1 MVDIHFLEE
10 RGGLELMGIIKYLSN
25 VLFHCF
31 TFVLIVSLFSTVVP
45 ARGEEI
51 SLEEALQLFYKN
63 NYDILINRY
72 EIDKAYGDYVGA
84 RLLPNPNVSYSATG
98 LGVSQGYPQG
108 SDDTIHYLQLDQ
120 LILLGGKRELRTN
133 SALAT
138 REAAI
143 LTHKDVIRT
152 LIIGFYAV
160 YYNLQLDRLNIEF
173 GRYDLSR
180 FDKIQE
186 IAQRRFDAGFLSLI
200 DYTKIK
206 LARID
211 LENNLTNFDKQF
223 RADLE
228 SFNFLL
234 GSGKE
239 LEPRKLTILESFPEY
254 SENMLTE
261 VALQNRYDLLSLQ
274 KQVEAAKY
282 SMSLARAMSI
292 PDVTVGGQYALYGT
306 DNRSR
311 LGAVVGLPLPV
322 FNRNQGE
329 ILRRNAEY
337 KQLEEQIKRV
347 QRLIVSDIRQ
357 ALNTYR
363 ASLKI
368 FDAYRLRKREMD
380 DLLNRSE
387 TAFSLGGI
395 TVLDMLD
402 TRKTYRDFIT
412 KYNQALTQSLLNQ
425 ELIKVYTGELR

>member
-1 MVDIHFLEE
+1 
-10 RGGLELMGIIKYLSN
+10 MGIIRSSSGVIFCCTFILVA
-25 VLFHCF
+25 VLLLP
-31 TFVLIVSLFSTVVP
+31 VIP

-51 SLEEALQLFYKN
+51 SLQEALELFYKN

-72 EIDKAYGDYVGA
+72 EIDKAYGDFVGA

-98 LGVSQGYPQG
+98 IGLSQGYPQG
-108 SDDTIHYLQLDQ
+108 TDDTIQYLQLDQ
-120 LILLGGKRELRTN
+120 LIVLGGKRDLRTN

-160 YYNLQLDRLNIEF
+160 YYNIHLDRLNTEF
-173 GRYDLSR
+173 GRYDLIR

-211 LENNLTNFDKQF
+211 LENNLTNFDRQF
-223 RADLE
+223 RADRE

-234 GSGKE
+234 GGGNQ
-239 LEPRKLTILESFPEY
+239 LEPRQLVVLETFPEY

-274 KQVEAAKY
+274 KQIEAAKY
-282 SMSLARAMSI
+282 SMSLAEAMKI
-292 PDVTVGGQYALYGT
+292 PDITVGGQYALYGT

-311 LGAVVGLPLPV
+311 VGAVVGLPIPV

-337 KQLEEQIKRV
+337 KQLEEQIKKV
-347 QRLIVSDIRQ
+347 QRSIVSDIRQ
-357 ALNTYR
+357 SLNTYR

-368 FDAYRLRKREMD
+368 FDAYRMRKREMD

-387 TAFSLGGI
+387 SAFSLGGI

-412 KYNQALTQSLLNQ
+412 KYNQALTQTLLNQ

>member
-1 MVDIHFLEE
+1 
-10 RGGLELMGIIKYLSN
+10 MGITKYLSN
-25 VLFHCF
+25 VLFHRF

-45 ARGEEI
+45 AGGEEI

-173 GRYDLSR
+173 GKYDLSR

-211 LENNLTNFDKQF
+211 LENNLTIFDRQF

-234 GSGKE
+234 GSGNP
-239 LEPRKLTILESFPEY
+239 LEPRKLTILEGFPEY
-254 SENMLTE
+254 SENMLIE

-282 SMSLARAMSI
+282 SMSLARAMTI
-292 PDVTVGGQYALYGT
+292 PDVTVGGQFALYGT

-357 ALNTYR
+357 SLNGYR

-412 KYNQALTQSLLNQ
+412 KHNQALTQALLNQ

>member
-1 MVDIHFLEE
+1 
-10 RGGLELMGIIKYLSN
+10 MGITKYLSN
-25 VLFHCF
+25 VLFYRF

-45 ARGEEI
+45 AGGEEI
-51 SLEEALQLFYKN
+51 SLEEALQRFYKN

-84 RLLPNPNVSYSATG
+84 RLRPNPNVSYSATG
-98 LGVSQGYPQG
+98 LGLSQGYPQN

-143 LTHKDVIRT
+143 LTHKDVIRN

-160 YYNLQLDRLNIEF
+160 YYNMQLDRLNIEF

-186 IAQRRFDAGFLSLI
+186 IAQRRFDAGFLSMI

-211 LENNLTNFDKQF
+211 LENNLTIFDRQF

-234 GSGKE
+234 GSGNQ
-239 LEPRKLTILESFPEY
+239 LEPSKFAFAENFPEY

-282 SMSLARAMSI
+282 SMSLAQAMRI
-292 PDVTVGGQYALYGT
+292 PDITVGGQYALYGS

-311 LGAVVGLPLPV
+311 VGAVVGLPIPV

-337 KQLEEQIKRV
+337 KQLEEQIKKV

-368 FDAYRLRKREMD
+368 FDAYRMRKREMD

-387 TAFSLGGI
+387 SAFSLGGI

-412 KYNQALTQSLLNQ
+412 KYNQSLTQALLNQ

>member
-1 MVDIHFLEE
+1 
-10 RGGLELMGIIKYLSN
+10 MGIIKYSSR
-25 VLFHCF
+25 VIFHCF
-31 TFVLIVSLFSTVVP
+31 TCILVMALLSTAIP
-45 ARGEEI
+45 AGGEEI
-51 SLEEALQLFYKN
+51 SLEEALELFYKN

-72 EIDKAYGDYVGA
+72 EIDKTYGDFVGA
-84 RLLPNPNVSYSATG
+84 RLRPNPNVSYSATG
-98 LGVSQGYPQG
+98 LGLSQGYPQIT
-108 SDDTIHYLQLDQ
+108 DDTIQYLQLDQ
-120 LILLGGKRELRTN
+120 LILLGGKRDLRTN

-160 YYNLQLDRLNIEF
+160 YHNLHLDRLNIEF
-173 GRYDLSR
+173 GQYDLSR

-211 LENNLTNFDKQF
+211 LENNLTNFDRQY
-223 RADLE
+223 RADRE

-234 GSGKE
+234 GTKNQ
-239 LEPRKLTILESFPEY
+239 LEPRKLDILESFPEY
-254 SENMLTE
+254 SENMLIE
-261 VALQNRYDLLSLQ
+261 VALQNRYDLRSLQ
-274 KQVEAAKY
+274 KQIEGAKY
-282 SMSLARAMSI
+282 SMSLAEAMKI
-292 PDVTVGGQYALYGT
+292 PDITVGGQYALYGT
-306 DNRSR
+306 DTRSR
-311 LGAVVGLPLPV
+311 VGAVVGLPIPV

-337 KQLEEQIKRV
+337 KQLETQVKKV

-387 TAFSLGGI
+387 SAFSLGGI
-395 TVLDMLD
+395 TVLDLLD

-412 KYNQALTQSLLNQ
+412 KHNQVLTQALLNQ

>member
-1 MVDIHFLEE
+1 
-10 RGGLELMGIIKYLSN
+10 MGITKYLSN
-25 VLFHCF
+25 VLFHRF

-45 ARGEEI
+45 AGGEEI

-160 YYNLQLDRLNIEF
+160 YYNMQLDRLNIEF

-211 LENNLTNFDKQF
+211 LENNLTIFDRQF

-234 GSGKE
+234 GSGNP
-239 LEPRKLTILESFPEY
+239 LEPRKLTILEGFPEY

-311 LGAVVGLPLPV
+311 LGAVVGLPIPV

-412 KYNQALTQSLLNQ
+412 KHNQALTQALLNQ

>member
-1 MVDIHFLEE
+1 MEVV
-10 RGGLELMGIIKYLSN
+10 KYLSN
-25 VLFHCF
+25 VLFYRF

-45 ARGEEI
+45 AGGQEI
-51 SLEEALQLFYKN
+51 SLDEALQLFYKN

-98 LGVSQGYPQG
+98 LGLSQGYPQNT
-108 SDDTIHYLQLDQ
+108 DDTIHYLQLDQ
-120 LILLGGKRELRTN
+120 LFLLGGKRDLRTN

-160 YYNLQLDRLNIEF
+160 YYNLQLDRRNIEF

-180 FDKIQE
+180 FDKILE
-186 IAQRRFDAGFLSLI
+186 IAQRRFDAGFLTLI

-211 LENNLTNFDKQF
+211 IENNLTNFDRQF

-234 GSGKE
+234 GSGDR
-239 LEPRKLTILESFPEY
+239 LEPSKFAMAESFPEY

-261 VALQNRYDLLSLQ
+261 VALQNRYDLLSLR

-282 SMSLARAMSI
+282 SISLAQAMRI

-311 LGAVVGLPLPV
+311 VGAVVGLPIPV

-337 KQLEEQIKRV
+337 KQLEEQIKKV

-368 FDAYRLRKREMD
+368 FDAYRMRKREMD

-387 TAFSLGGI
+387 SAFSLGGI

-412 KYNQALTQSLLNQ
+412 KYNQALTQAILNQ
-425 ELIKVYTGELR
+425 DLIKVYTGELR

>member
-1 MVDIHFLEE
+1 MK
-10 RGGLELMGIIKYLSN
+10 IKYFPK
-25 VLFHCF
+25 VLFHCLWNKKLGVSL
-31 TFVLIVSLFSTVVP
+31 TFVLIFALLSTVVP
-45 ARGEEI
+45 VKGEEI
-51 SLEEALQLFYKN
+51 SLEQALELFYKN
-63 NYDILINRY
+63 NFDILINRY
-72 EIDKAYGDYVGA
+72 EIDKAYGDFVGA
-84 RLLPNPNVSYSATG
+84 RLLPNPNLSLSSIG
-98 LGVSQGYPQG
+98 LDVSQGIPQK
-108 SDDTIHYLQLDQ
+108 SDDTQQYLQLDQ

-133 SALAT
+133 FSLAAHQ
-138 REAAI
+138 AAI

-152 LIIGFYAV
+152 LIIGFYSV
-160 YYNLQLDRLNIEF
+160 YYNLQLDRLNMEF

-211 LENNLTNFDKQF
+211 LENNLTNFEKQS

-228 SFNFLL
+228 TFNFLL
-234 GSGKE
+234 GSGAWW
-239 LEPRKLTILESFPEY
+239 EPRKLAIQEAFPEY
-254 SENMLTE
+254 SENILVE
-261 VALQNRYDLLSLQ
+261 LALQNRYDLLSLQ
-274 KQVEAAKY
+274 KQSEAARY
-282 SMSLARAMSI
+282 NMSLAKAMRV
-292 PDVTVGGQYALYGT
+292 PDITVGGQYSLYGT

-311 LGAVVGLPLPV
+311 VGAGVSLPIPV

-329 ILRRNAEY
+329 IFRRNAEY

-357 ALNTYR
+357 SLNTYR
-363 ASLKI
+363 SSLKI

-387 TAFSLGGI
+387 MAFSLGGI
-395 TVLDMLD
+395 TVLDLLD

-412 KYNQALTQSLLNQ
+412 KYNIALIQTLLNQ

>member
-1 MVDIHFLEE
+1 MEVV
-10 RGGLELMGIIKYLSN
+10 KYLSN
-25 VLFHCF
+25 VLFYRF
-31 TFVLIVSLFSTVVP
+31 TFVLIVTLFSTVVP
-45 ARGEEI
+45 AGGEEI
-51 SLEEALQLFYKN
+51 SLDEALQLFYKN

-98 LGVSQGYPQG
+98 LGLSQGYPQNT
-108 SDDTIHYLQLDQ
+108 DDSIHYLQLDQ
-120 LILLGGKRELRTN
+120 LFLLGGKRELRTN

-160 YYNLQLDRLNIEF
+160 YYNLQLDRRNIEF

-180 FDKIQE
+180 FDKILE
-186 IAQRRFDAGFLSLI
+186 IAQRRFDAGFLTLI

-211 LENNLTNFDKQF
+211 LENNLTNFDRQF

-234 GSGKE
+234 GSGNQ
-239 LEPRKLTILESFPEY
+239 LEPSKFAMAESFSEY
-254 SENMLTE
+254 SENLLTE

-274 KQVEAAKY
+274 KQAEAAKY
-282 SMSLARAMSI
+282 SMSLAQAMRI
-292 PDVTVGGQYALYGT
+292 PDITVGGQYALYGT

-311 LGAVVGLPLPV
+311 VGAVVGLPIPV
-322 FNRNQGE
+322 FNRSQGE

-337 KQLEEQIKRV
+337 KQLEEQIKKV

-368 FDAYRLRKREMD
+368 FDAYKVRKREMD

-387 TAFSLGGI
+387 SAFSLGGI

-412 KYNQALTQSLLNQ
+412 KYNQALTQALLNQ

>member
-1 MVDIHFLEE
+1 VADIQFLKG
-10 RGGLELMGIIKYLSN
+10 RGGIELMRIIKYFHKA
-25 VLFHCF
+25 LFHCF
-31 TFVLIVSLFSTVVP
+31 PFVLIATLLSAVVP
-45 ARGEEI
+45 AKGEEI

-72 EIDKAYGDYVGA
+72 EIDKAYGDFVGA
-84 RLLPNPNVSYSATG
+84 RLLPNPNATYSATG
-98 LGVSQGYPQG
+98 LDISTGKT
-108 SDDTIHYLQLDQ
+108 DDTIQYLQLDQ

-133 SALAT
+133 SALAVHQ
-138 REAAI
+138 AAI

-152 LIIGFYAV
+152 LIIGFYAA
-160 YYNLQLDRLNIEF
+160 YYNLQLDRLGIEF
-173 GRYDLSR
+173 GRYDLGR
-180 FDKIQE
+180 FDKILE

-206 LARID
+206 LARIE
-211 LENNLTNFDKQF
+211 LENNLTNFEKQF

-228 SFNFLL
+228 TFNFLL
-234 GSGKE
+234 GSGNQ
-239 LEPRKLTILESFPEY
+239 LEPRKLVIQETFPEY
-254 SENMLTE
+254 SENILVE

-274 KQVEAAKY
+274 KQSEAAKY
-282 SMSLARAMSI
+282 SMSLARAMRI
-292 PDVTVGGQYALYGT
+292 PDITVGGQYALYGT

-311 LGAVVGLPLPV
+311 VGAVVGLPIPV

-357 ALNTYR
+357 SLNTYR
-363 ASLKI
+363 SSLKI
-368 FDAYRLRKREMD
+368 FDAYRMRKREMD

-387 TAFSLGGI
+387 SAFSLGGI
-395 TVLDMLD
+395 TVLDLLD
-402 TRKTYRDFIT
+402 TRKTYRDFVA
-412 KYNQALTQSLLNQ
+412 KYNQALVQALLNQ

>member
-1 MVDIHFLEE
+1 
-10 RGGLELMGIIKYLSN
+10 MGITKNLSN

-31 TFVLIVSLFSTVVP
+31 TFVLIVSLFSTVAP
-45 ARGEEI
+45 AGGEEI

-84 RLLPNPNVSYSATG
+84 RLRPNPNVSYSATG
-98 LGVSQGYPQG
+98 LGVSQGIPQH
-108 SDDTIHYLQLDQ
+108 SDDTIQYLQLDQ
-120 LILLGGKRELRTN
+120 LIFLGGKRELRTN

-160 YYNLQLDRLNIEF
+160 YYNMQLDRLNIEF

-186 IAQRRFDAGFLSLI
+186 VAQRRFDAGFLSLI

-211 LENNLTNFDKQF
+211 LENNLTNFDRQF

-234 GSGKE
+234 GSGNQ
-239 LEPRKLTILESFPEY
+239 LEPRKLTILESFSEY
-254 SENMLTE
+254 SENFLTE

-282 SMSLARAMSI
+282 SMSLAQAMRI
-292 PDVTVGGQYALYGT
+292 PDITVGGQYALYGT

-311 LGAVVGLPLPV
+311 VGAVVGLPIPV

-337 KQLEEQIKRV
+337 KQLEEQIKKV

-402 TRKTYRDFIT
+402 TRKTYRDFVT
-412 KYNQALTQSLLNQ
+412 KYNQTLAQTLLNQ

>member
-1 MVDIHFLEE
+1 
-10 RGGLELMGIIKYLSN
+10 MGIIKYSAG
-25 VLFHCF
+25 VIFCF
-31 TFVLIVSLFSTVVP
+31 TFILVAVLLLPGVP

-51 SLEEALQLFYKN
+51 SLPEALELFYKN

-72 EIDKAYGDYVGA
+72 EIDKAYGDFVGA

-98 LGVSQGYPQG
+98 IGLSQGYPQVT
-108 SDDTIHYLQLDQ
+108 DDTIQYLQLDQ
-120 LILLGGKRELRTN
+120 LILLGGKRDLRTN

-160 YYNLQLDRLNIEF
+160 YYNIHLDRLNTEF
-173 GRYDLSR
+173 GKYDLNR

-211 LENNLTNFDKQF
+211 LENNLTNFDRQF
-223 RADLE
+223 RADRE

-234 GSGKE
+234 GGGNQ
-239 LEPRKLTILESFPEY
+239 LEPHQLGVLETFPEY
-254 SENMLTE
+254 SENVLTE

-282 SMSLARAMSI
+282 SMSLAEAMKI
-292 PDVTVGGQYALYGT
+292 PDITVGGQYALYGT

-311 LGAVVGLPLPV
+311 VGAVVGLPIPV

-347 QRLIVSDIRQ
+347 RRLIVSDIRQ

-402 TRKTYRDFIT
+402 TRKTYRDFVT
-412 KYNQALTQSLLNQ
+412 KYNQALTQALLNQ

>member
-1 MVDIHFLEE
+1 LEARRAIHI
-10 RGGLELMGIIKYLSN
+10 MKIIKYLPKAFF
-25 VLFHCF
+25 LCF
-31 TFVLIVSLFSTVVP
+31 AFLLMAAFFSIAVP
-45 ARGEEI
+45 VKGEEI
-51 SLEEALQLFYKN
+51 SLEEALELFYRN

-72 EIDKAYGDYVGA
+72 EIDKAYGDFVGA
-84 RLLPNPNVSYSATG
+84 RLLPNPNVSFSSIG
-98 LGVSQGYPQG
+98 LDISQGIPQK
-108 SDDTIHYLQLDQ
+108 SDDTQQYLQLDQ

-133 SALAT
+133 SALAAHQ
-138 REAAI
+138 AAI

-152 LIIGFYAV
+152 LIIGFYSV

-234 GSGKE
+234 GSGNW
-239 LEPRKLTILESFPEY
+239 LEPRKLTMQETFPEY
-254 SENMLTE
+254 SENILVE

-274 KQVEAAKY
+274 KQSEAAKY
-282 SMSLARAMSI
+282 SISLAKAMKI
-292 PDVTVGGQYALYGT
+292 PDITVGGQYSLYGT

-311 LGAVVGLPLPV
+311 VGAGVSLPIPV

-363 ASLKI
+363 SSLKI

-387 TAFSLGGI
+387 AAFSLGGI
-395 TVLDMLD
+395 TVLDLLD

-412 KYNQALTQSLLNQ
+412 KYNLALIQALLNQ

>member
-1 MVDIHFLEE
+1 
-10 RGGLELMGIIKYLSN
+10 MGIIKYLSN
-25 VLFHCF
+25 VLFHRF
-31 TFVLIVSLFSTVVP
+31 TFVLIVSFFSTVVP
-45 ARGEEI
+45 AGGEEI

-72 EIDKAYGDYVGA
+72 EIDKAYGDFVGA

-143 LTHKDVIRT
+143 LTHKDLIRT

-173 GRYDLSR
+173 GKYDLSR

-234 GSGKE
+234 GSGNP
-239 LEPRKLTILESFPEY
+239 LEPRKLTILEGFPEY

-337 KQLEEQIKRV
+337 KQLEEQIKKV

-412 KYNQALTQSLLNQ
+412 KYNQALTQALLNQ